1 MFSFLKR
8 LFKIKPKPAVKPAYS
23 LAHAEYLRLYNIA
36 HSEPIRFPRSALL
49 GRYTIR

>member
-1 MFSFLKR
+1 MFALLKR
-8 LFKIKPKPAVKPAYS
+8 LFKIKPKPAVKPVYS

-49 GRYTIR
+49 GR